1 MRWVLI
7 VVGVLMVLTG
17 AVWTL
22 QGLNVLG
29 GSAMSGVSLWA
40 AIGPVVAIVGAYLA
54 VRGLRRR

>member
-22 QGLNVLG
+22 QGLNVIG

-40 AIGPVVAIVGAYLA
+40 GIGPVVAIAGAYLA